1 MCVFPMWKKGLYESV
16 RLSFS
21 CKKGREGE
29 FEVEVEIVGKGGGGR
44 R

>member
-1 MCVFPMWKKGLYESV
+1 MFPMWKKGLYESV

-21 CKKGREGE
+21 CKKEIEGE
-29 FEVEVEIVGKGGGGR
+29 FDVEVEIVGKEGRGR